1 VTRIDE
7 DDQKSLGKK
16 RLPFLLFT
24 TLLYFYKLTFLTM
37 DEFTNFILILDVPK
51 LVWLVTI
58 IKTFSTA
65 FPSIAV
71 SKAKKLFAH
80 PI

>member
-1 VTRIDE
+1 
-7 DDQKSLGKK
+7 
-16 RLPFLLFT
+16 
-24 TLLYFYKLTFLTM
+24 M